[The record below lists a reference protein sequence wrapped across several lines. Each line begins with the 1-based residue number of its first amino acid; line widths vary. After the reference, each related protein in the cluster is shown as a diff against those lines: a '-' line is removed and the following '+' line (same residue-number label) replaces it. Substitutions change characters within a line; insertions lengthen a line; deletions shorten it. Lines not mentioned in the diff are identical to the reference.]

1 MTTPMNRSR
10 PTRLFYRWATLML
23 APALFLSSCAEPPPP
38 TPIPAVR
45 TAVAHVADVQTT
57 SYAGTTQATVES
69 RVAFQVG
76 GAVQAVRIDVG
87 DRVMRGM
94 PIAVLDDADFQLRQQ
109 QAQAALKQAE
119 AQAALAE
126 SEFARIQALYA
137 DGVAPVRQYDQ
148 ARAGVE
154 TARSGVEAA
163 ADQARL
169 AERFLNY
176 ATLTAPVTGAVAQVL
191 VEPGEVVAPGQPI
204 ALITTQGTPME
215 VTLTVPEQRVAGI
228 AAGDA
233 VTVQLSAFAGETFQG
248 RVTRV
253 GVAPGRAA
261 TTFPVIVQLDNRDAR
276 IKSGMAARVVFGAEE
291 ATDSAPV
298 VPITA
303 VQSDAQGTYVLLV
316 DAGSAST
323 SAEIPASPASLTD
336 REPTSA
342 TPASAQQVTLVRQA
356 VRTGELMPG
365 GVEILDGLAVGDRVV
380 AAGVAELGD
389 GQTVRLLAFDPLA
402 TDAVPFVQR

>member
-1 MTTPMNRSR
+1 V
-10 PTRLFYRWATLML
+10 AQV
-23 APALFLSSCAEPPPP
+23 AGAE
-38 TPIPAVR
+38 V
-45 TAVAHVADVQTT
+45 T
-57 SYAGTTQATVES
+57 SYAGTTQATVEA

-76 GAVQAVRIDVG
+76 GAVQDVRIDVG
-87 DRVMRGM
+87 DRVTRGA
-94 PIAVLDDADFQLRQQ
+94 PIAVLDDADFLLRQQ

-169 AERFLNY
+169 AGRFLSY

-204 ALITTQGTPME
+204 ALLTTQGSAKE
-215 VTLTVPEQRVAGI
+215 VTLTVPEQRVASI
-228 AAGDA
+228 SAGDA
-233 VTVQLSAFAGETFQG
+233 VTVRLSAFPDETFEG
-248 RVTRV
+248 AVTRV

-261 TTFPVIVQLDNRDAR
+261 TTFPVIVQLTNRDAR
-276 IKSGMAARVVFGAEE
+276 IKSGMAARVMFGAEE
-291 ATDSAPV
+291 VAERAPV

-303 VQSDAQGTYVLLV
+303 VQSDAAGSYVLLV
-316 DAGSAST
+316 DAGSVGAS
-323 SAEIPASPASLTD
+323 AGVPASPASLSD
-336 REPTSA
+336 EASSA
-342 TPASAQQVTLVRQA
+342 LSPVATQHVTLKRQA
-356 VRTGELMPG
+356 VRTGELTPS
-365 GVEILDGLAVGDRVV
+365 GVEILDGLAVGDRIV

-402 TDAVPFVQR
+402 TDAVPFAQR